1 MFPDC
6 ITANQR
12 KPNALI
18 SEIYPYHT
26 LFIMDTNHCC
36 TVMYMYYTPEARVTR
51 SALVLSIRH
60 NLFYVLEK
68 KDKTQ
73 LDGSLTNAT
82 RQSSIMGHLTKTN

>member
-68 KDKTQ
+68 IFKAVIKPTFVNTAQ
-73 LDGSLTNAT
+73 
-82 RQSSIMGHLTKTN
+82 